1 MGRGRGKGRGGG
13 GRWVLGALTRL
24 SRVGWAL
31 SLEEK
36 MIPGLKGLW
45 GLKEGD
51 PGLVT
56 PRGAQGGRSR
66 TCVQTGELSPVGGV
80 SF

>member
-51 PGLVT
+51 PAPGDAAG
-56 PRGAQGGRSR
+56 GAGGTEPYVRADR
-66 TCVQTGELSPVGGV
+66 
-80 SF
+80 